1 MSPAEALLDR
11 ARDYELLAAW
21 HADRGPVSAESAT
34 SAVGF
39 ILAAIVLREVA
50 EALSETEE
58 RWAA

>member
-1 MSPAEALLDR
+1 VSPAEALLDR

-21 HADRGPVSAESAT
+21 HAERGPLSPESAT

-39 ILAAIVLREVA
+39 IVVAIVLREVA
-50 EALSETEE
+50 DALGEEE